1 MTMRNLNK
9 VWPLLFIS
17 VLIMFPTW
25 TSAWAQALTYDL
37 LLKGGHV
44 IDPANHFDAVAD
56 VAVSGG
62 KIAAVE
68 RNIPANEA
76 GKVVDVTGLYVTPG
90 LVDIHVHVGNGG
102 APLDWFQPASTAHVA
117 PFGVPADLFLTWGVT
132 TAV

>member
-56 VAVSGG
+56 VAVD
-62 KIAAVE
+62 
-68 RNIPANEA
+68 AN
-76 GKVVDVTGLYVTPG
+76 
-90 LVDIHVHVGNGG
+90 
-102 APLDWFQPASTAHVA
+102 FSQPADHRRLRYLRE
-117 PFGVPADLFLTWGVT
+117 LFVG
-132 TAV
+132 ARRPSAGR